1 MKKVLLAALLAAF
14 HLAAMAQEQDD
25 YKVRIERLDSV
36 VVSTTRAGTHTPV
49 THTSVDR
56 DFLRSSN
63 PINSLPMTLSL
74 LPSVV
79 TYNEG
84 GTGLGNS
91 AMTIRGVKGSQ
102 INVTLNGVTLN
113 DAESQEVFWVNIPA
127 MTSLI
132 SNVQVQRGLGTSAS
146 GAGSFGA
153 SLNMNT
159 AFVTRDSFSTYDL
172 SYGSYN
178 TLLGTVSASTGLSS
192 DGFYASAA
200 FSYGR
205 TDGYI
210 RNAWV
215 NSHSAFLVMGWLKGI
230 RSLRFTYLMGDQHS
244 GITWDGIDLEQY
256 AKDRRYNGAGK
267 YTDANGQTAYYDNQS
282 DNYSQHHFQV
292 NYTHSYSPSLY
303 WTSTLNY
310 THGSGYDE
318 YYKTGRKLVNF
329 GFTDAGDLKSDM
341 IYRKAMGNDLFV
353 ANTDLRYHTRSLV
366 VNTGLSA
373 SYYYGSHYGRP
384 LWVRDSSAAD
394 LTLGEWYSNRGE
406 KVDFSAFARA
416 EYRPIPWLTAYA
428 DLQFRLITY
437 DFTGK
442 DDDWLEYGSRLS
454 DLLDYHTVWPFF
466 NPKAGISAIFGGNT
480 FYASAALGHREP
492 GRSDIKE
499 NIKGE
504 FSPISPETML
514 DVEAGWRYSGSKLS
528 ASANIY
534 AMEYRNMLLET
545 GRLSSSGYAIK
556 ENVDRAWRRGI
567 ELAAGV
573 KILPWLRA
581 DANSTFSVNRIA
593 NYSSYIPYD
602 DYSGRHYVVDYGEAQ
617 MLMSPSYV
625 GMARLTANPWK
636 GGNIIVSGKYV
647 GKQYIDNSSRDEMA
661 IPAYFV
667 ADASLSH
674 SFTVKRSYRE
684 GRGIPITASVFV
696 NNFLNN
702 MYYAAGWRWES
713 YHEADP
719 SVPGDTSYFYSGIGV
734 YPQAPLNFMFKLS
747 TSF

>member
-1 MKKVLLAALLAAF
+1 MKKLLLAAALAA
-14 HLAAMAQEQDD
+14 LTLGAMAQEPD

-36 VVSTTRAGTHTPV
+36 VVSTTRAGAHTPV
-49 THTSVDR
+49 THTSVDK
-56 DFLRSSN
+56 DELRSSN
-63 PINSLPMTLSL
+63 PINSLPMTLNL

-91 AMTIRGVKGSQ
+91 AMSIRGVKGSQ

-127 MTSLI
+127 LTNLI

-146 GAGSFGA
+146 GAGAFGA

-159 AFVTRDSFSTYDL
+159 AMVTREGFSDYAL

-178 TLLGTVSASTGLSS
+178 TLLATVTASTGLY
-192 DGFYASAA
+192 DKGFYANAA

-215 NSHSAFLVMGWLKGI
+215 DSRSAFLVMGWLKGV
-230 RSLRFTYLMGDQHS
+230 RSLRLTYLMGDQHS

-256 AKDRRYNGAGK
+256 AIDRRYNGAGK
-267 YTDANGQTAYYDNQS
+267 YTDSNGNTAYYDNQS

-292 NYTHSYSPSLY
+292 NYTHSFSPALY
-303 WTSTLNY
+303 WTSTFNY
-310 THGSGYDE
+310 TRGDGYDE

-329 GFTDAGDLKSDM
+329 GFIDAGSMKSDM
-341 IYRKAMGNDLFV
+341 IYRKLMNNDHFV
-353 ANTDLRYHTRSLV
+353 LNSDLRYHTRPLD
-366 VNTGLSA
+366 VNAGISA
-373 SYYYGSHYGRP
+373 SYYSSSHWGRP
-384 LWVRDSSAAD
+384 LWVRDGSAGD
-394 LTLGEWYSNRGE
+394 LTLGEWYSNYGR
-406 KVDFSAFARA
+406 KFDFSVFARA
-416 EYRPIPWLTAYA
+416 EYKPVPWLTAFA
-428 DLQFRLITY
+428 DLQFRLIDY
-437 DFTGK
+437 NLWGK
-442 DDDWLEYGSRLS
+442 DDDWLEYGSNLA

-466 NPKAGISAIFGGNT
+466 NPRAGVSANFGNNL

-504 FSPISPETML
+504 MSPISPETMM
-514 DVEAGWRYSGSKLS
+514 DIEAGWRYSGRIFS

-534 AMEYRNMLLET
+534 MMEYYSMLLET

-567 ELAAGV
+567 ELSAAV
-573 KILPWLRA
+573 NILPWLRA
-581 DANSTFSVNRIA
+581 DANSTLSVNRIA
-593 NYSSYIPYD
+593 DYKSYIPYD
-602 DYSGRHYVVDYGEAQ
+602 DYSGRHFIVDYGEAQ
-617 MLMSPSYV
+617 MLMSPSYI
-625 GMARLTANPWK
+625 GMARLTASPWK
-636 GGNIIVSGKYV
+636 GGNIVVSGKYV
-647 GKQYIDNSSRDEMA
+647 GKQYLDNSSREEMA

-667 ADASLSH
+667 ADASVSH
-674 SFTVKRSYRE
+674 GFTVKRSYRD
-684 GRGIPITASVFV
+684 GRGIPITASLYV

-702 MYYAAGWRWES
+702 MYYASGWRWES

-719 SVPGDTSYFYSGIGV
+719 EVPGDTSGAYSGIGI
-734 YPQAPLNFMFKLS
+734 YPQAPLNLMFKL
-747 TSF
+747 TASF